1 MKIIDLS
8 QELKEN
14 TYPGRGIIVGKSQ
27 DGKSAV
33 CAYFIMGRSA
43 NSRNRVFVEDGN
55 GIRTKAFD
63 ESKLE
68 DPSLII
74 YAPVRVLGNKTIV
87 TNGDQTDTIYEL
99 MNKQM
104 TFEQAM
110 TRLEE
115 IVSQLENGEH
125 TLEDALSLYEEGVKR
140 MKQCV
145 SMLDRAEQ
153 KVRKLRTDENGE
165 LSEVPFV
172 PEE

>member
-1 MKIIDLS
+1 MAEK
-8 QELKEN
+8 K
-14 TYPGRGIIVGKSQ
+14 
-27 DGKSAV
+27 
-33 CAYFIMGRSA
+33 
-43 NSRNRVFVEDGN
+43 
-55 GIRTKAFD
+55 
-63 ESKLE
+63 
-68 DPSLII
+68 
-74 YAPVRVLGNKTIV
+74 
-87 TNGDQTDTIYEL
+87 
-99 MNKQM
+99 M

-125 TLEDALSLYEEGVKR
+125 ALEDALSLYEEGVKR

-165 LSEVPFV
+165 LSKVPFV

>member
-1 MKIIDLS
+1 MAEK
-8 QELKEN
+8 K
-14 TYPGRGIIVGKSQ
+14 
-27 DGKSAV
+27 
-33 CAYFIMGRSA
+33 
-43 NSRNRVFVEDGN
+43 
-55 GIRTKAFD
+55 
-63 ESKLE
+63 
-68 DPSLII
+68 
-74 YAPVRVLGNKTIV
+74 
-87 TNGDQTDTIYEL
+87 
-99 MNKQM
+99 M

-145 SMLDRAEQ
+145 SRAEQ

>member
-1 MKIIDLS
+1 MAEK
-8 QELKEN
+8 K
-14 TYPGRGIIVGKSQ
+14 
-27 DGKSAV
+27 
-33 CAYFIMGRSA
+33 
-43 NSRNRVFVEDGN
+43 
-55 GIRTKAFD
+55 
-63 ESKLE
+63 
-68 DPSLII
+68 
-74 YAPVRVLGNKTIV
+74 
-87 TNGDQTDTIYEL
+87 
-99 MNKQM
+99 M

-125 TLEDALSLYEEGVKR
+125 TLEDALPLYEEGVKR

>member
-1 MKIIDLS
+1 MAEK
-8 QELKEN
+8 K
-14 TYPGRGIIVGKSQ
+14 
-27 DGKSAV
+27 
-33 CAYFIMGRSA
+33 
-43 NSRNRVFVEDGN
+43 
-55 GIRTKAFD
+55 
-63 ESKLE
+63 
-68 DPSLII
+68 
-74 YAPVRVLGNKTIV
+74 
-87 TNGDQTDTIYEL
+87 
-99 MNKQM
+99 M

-165 LSEVPFV
+165 LFPLCQRSKSYGDHNATSSGSGAN
-172 PEE
+172 

>member
-1 MKIIDLS
+1 MAEK
-8 QELKEN
+8 K
-14 TYPGRGIIVGKSQ
+14 
-27 DGKSAV
+27 
-33 CAYFIMGRSA
+33 
-43 NSRNRVFVEDGN
+43 
-55 GIRTKAFD
+55 
-63 ESKLE
+63 
-68 DPSLII
+68 
-74 YAPVRVLGNKTIV
+74 
-87 TNGDQTDTIYEL
+87 
-99 MNKQM
+99 M

-125 TLEDALSLYEEGVKR
+125 TLEDALSLYEDVKR